1 MLGGSFFLSP
11 LFFRTIN
18 QTFNY
23 KFVNE
28 IAEQEGLYRVF
39 FNGNQGQLAKAKDGS
54 GFLGTI
60 VNNGIVGQS
69 RLQKVDS
76 IPVNCNTTLPIN
88 PMFIATAIAL
98 KSIDMKLDTI
108 KENRK
113 NS

>member
-1 MLGGSFFLSP
+1 M
-11 LFFRTIN
+11 
-18 QTFNY
+18 
-23 KFVNE
+23 
-28 IAEQEGLYRVF
+28 
-39 FNGNQGQLAKAKDGS
+39 AKAKDGS

-60 VNNGIVGQS
+60 VNNNGIVGQS

>member
-1 MLGGSFFLSP
+1 M
-11 LFFRTIN
+11 
-18 QTFNY
+18 
-23 KFVNE
+23 
-28 IAEQEGLYRVF
+28 
-39 FNGNQGQLAKAKDGS
+39 AKAKDGS

-76 IPVNCNTTLPIN
+76 IPVNCNTILPIN

-98 KSIDMKLDTI
+98 KSIDMKLDAI